1 MAEILDQIRVIIEQ
15 IVTTLG
21 YPGISLV
28 MFTENIFPPIPSE
41 LVMPFAGFLVAD
53 GKYSLPGIIFAG
65 TLGSVIGAVVL
76 YYIGVWADEPIVRAF
91 LRRWGRY
98 FMVSEDDLD
107 RVLTLFDRYGSIIV
121 FFGRVIPIVRSL
133 ISLPA
138 GMNRMPLPRFLVF
151 TTLGATIWTS
161 LLSIGGMILGENWEQ
176 IMEYVSQYE
185 KVVLVVLVLAVLAF
199 VVLRIRE
206 RRAGRNKISTVNR
219 PASEQLD

>member
-21 YPGISLV
+21 YPGILLV

-53 GKYSLPGIIFAG
+53 GTYNLPGIIVAG
-65 TLGSVIGAVVL
+65 TLGSVLGAIAIYQIGL
-76 YYIGVWADEPIVRAF
+76 WADEPVARAF

-98 FMVSEDDLD
+98 FMVSEADLD
-107 RVLTLFDRYGSIIV
+107 RALTLFDRYGNSIV
-121 FFGRVIPIVRSL
+121 FFGRLIPIVRSL

-138 GMNRMPLPRFLVF
+138 GMNRMPLPRFLIF
-151 TTLGATIWTS
+151 TSLGATIWTS
-161 LLSIGGMILGENWEQ
+161 LLSVGGMILGENWEQ

-185 KVVLVVLVLAVLAF
+185 RLVLVVLVLAVLTF
-199 VVLRIRE
+199 IVLRIRE
-206 RRAGRNKISTVNR
+206 RRTGRDSLAAVKH
-219 PASEQLD
+219 PASKRLD